1 MRVKGYRST
10 VTLEDLPGDGT
21 RIRWRSAYERAG
33 PLTTVL
39 LRLAV
44 RDSWQAAGQGRIGSP
59 NARILLAR
67 VVHTAREHGGNTSAG
82 TRVHARSLL
91 LS

>member
-1 MRVKGYRST
+1 VQ
-10 VTLEDLPGDGT
+10 
-21 RIRWRSAYERAG
+21 AG
-33 PLTTVL
+33 
-39 LRLAV
+39 
-44 RDSWQAAGQGRIGSP
+44 GQGRIGSP
-59 NARILLAR
+59 DARILLAR